1 MAACLPIVPVEKIK
15 NIIYRELERKEDKPI
30 EITQES
36 EVKVDSSDS
45 N

>member
-1 MAACLPIVPVEKIK
+1 MVACLPIVPVEEIK